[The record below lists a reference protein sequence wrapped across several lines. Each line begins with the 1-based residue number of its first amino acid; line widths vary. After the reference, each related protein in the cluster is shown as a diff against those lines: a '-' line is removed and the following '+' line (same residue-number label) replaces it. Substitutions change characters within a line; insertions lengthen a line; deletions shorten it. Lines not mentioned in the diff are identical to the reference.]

1 VAGPGGAPVLEA
13 QVRGVDH
20 VRDVVPGEDAG
31 TLPPPPPPLG
41 GSLRSDWGRGGGG
54 GEEWGRR
61 QNAPG
66 LEARD
71 LGGMRVVAYGKRSM
85 VPAPQDS
92 LPSIGGRGDGRGV
105 GAVDIGQVPV
115 CGPVVR
121 HVAAGAGASMGG
133 GKPTGKKEET
143 KQLDGD
149 RTEC

>member
-31 TLPPPPPPLG
+31 TLPP
-41 GSLRSDWGRGGGG
+41 LRLGRGGGG

-105 GAVDIGQVPV
+105 EAVDVGQVPV

-121 HVAAGAGASMGG
+121 HVAARAGAFMGG
-133 GKPTGKKEET
+133 GKPTGKRGNQT
-143 KQLDGD
+143 A
-149 RTEC
+149 